1 MDLGMEDMTGQPRS
15 DKDLTEAIEVIG
27 KVALK
32 PMALPPELTIHLMDI
47 RALLLELQVMR
58 KMLKEARERRETRE
72 AGGGC

>member
-1 MDLGMEDMTGQPRS
+1 MSMEMEDVSGQPRS
-15 DKDLTEAIEVIG
+15 DKDLQEAIAVIG

-32 PMALPPELTIHLMDI
+32 PSALPPELTIHLMDI

-58 KMLKEARERRETRE
+58 KLLEEARTRREERE